1 MIPHFGFVVTAGAA
15 LSVFKAV
22 FFVQP
27 LPYFSPLAGY
37 VNEFLIH
44 NYREFLYIK
53 ALELLKKPYAA

>member
-1 MIPHFGFVVTAGAA
+1 MIPHFGKLVTAGAA
-15 LSVFKAV
+15 PLGFKAV
-22 FFVQP
+22 FYVQP

-53 ALELLKKPYAA
+53 ALELLKKPYST